1 MNKLLIAACV
11 IATLIETP
19 AFAADM
25 ALKAPPPPPPPPF
38 SWTGFYIGGELGG
51 AWANGHVNDS
61 LFGLNVS
68 SNHDGWLGGAVVG
81 YNYQTSNVVF
91 GIEGDFDWTSLNAT
105 GNGVFIPAVGT
116 LQASAKTDW
125 ITTVAGRVGFAARP
139 SAVLRQG
146 WRRLGRQHREH
157 HQPDHRGRRQ
167 RIQYQQR
174 LVDWR
179 WAGVCIYSQLV
190 QQG

>member
-1 MNKLLIAACV
+1 MKRISFAVVSALMLV
-11 IATLIETP
+11 GTP

-25 ALKAPPPPPPPPF
+25 ALKAPPPPPAPIF

-61 LFGLNVS
+61 LYGLNGS

-91 GIEGDFDWTSLNAT
+91 GIEADFDGTSLKAT
-105 GNGVFIPAVGT
+105 GNGVFVPALAST

-125 ITTVAGRVGFAARP
+125 ITTVAGRVR
-139 SAVLRQG
+139 S
-146 WRRLGRQHREH
+146 
-157 HQPDHRGRRQ
+157 
-167 RIQYQQR
+167 
-174 LVDWR
+174 
-179 WAGVCIYSQLV
+179 STKS
-190 QQG
+190 